1 MDCLINCQQVCSS
14 IVDTTKSLAAVNA
27 RQFSISSR
35 LLAGWPQVQQPA
47 PDFSGTA
54 VVNGDFKD
62 IKLSDYRGKYVVLF
76 FYPLDL

>member
-1 MDCLINCQQVCSS
+1 MSKVQL
-14 IVDTTKSLAAVNA
+14 TKAAPEFKA
-27 RQFSISSR
+27 Q
-35 LLAGWPQVQQPA
+35 
-47 PDFSGTA
+47 A